1 MKELPDEQKML
12 EMLLFLKKAE
22 EKAREMSELATEI
35 ALKYQKKVREIS
47 PDKSRQVISV
57 E

>member
-12 EMLLFLKKAE
+12 EMLQVFQEAE
-22 EKAREMSELATEI
+22 EKAREMSDLATRI
-35 ALKYQKKVREIS
+35 ASKYQKRVREIS
-47 PDKSRQVISV
+47 PDQSRKVIGV

>member
-12 EMLLFLKKAE
+12 KMLQVLKSAE
-22 EKAREMSELATEI
+22 EKAREMSDLATGM
-35 ALKYQKKVREIS
+35 ALKYQKRVREIS
-47 PDKSRQVISV
+47 PEQSRPVISV